1 MGWMQ
6 DRDLLIAETLAFV
19 NAVKGADAEIP
30 ELLQAEI
37 PEPLQIVPVV
47 QAEQSLPSEPPSDFN
62 PPKFDQV
69 VSLPPRNEREEIAS
83 RLASFKATQLKFQ
96 REREQYSSTTLN
108 EALNGDRGTEATQ
121 RPVESGLKAER
132 N

>member
-19 NAVKGADAEIP
+19 KAVKGADAE
-30 ELLQAEI
+30 L
-37 PEPLQIVPVV
+37 PEPLQIVPIV
-47 QAEQSLPSEPPSDFN
+47 QTEQSLRSEPPSDFN
-62 PPKFDQV
+62 PPKFDRV
-69 VSLPPRNEREEIAS
+69 VSLPKNEREEIAS

-108 EALNGDRGTEATQ
+108 EALNRDRGTEATQ
-121 RPVESGLKAER
+121 RPVESGLMAER

>member
-1 MGWMQ
+1 MIGWMQ

-19 NAVKGADAEIP
+19 KAVKGADAE
-30 ELLQAEI
+30 L
-37 PEPLQIVPVV
+37 PEPLQIVPIV
-47 QAEQSLPSEPPSDFN
+47 QTEQSLRSEPPSDFN
-62 PPKFDQV
+62 PPKFDRV
-69 VSLPPRNEREEIAS
+69 VSLPPKNEREEIAS

-96 REREQYSSTTLN
+96 REREQYGSTPLN
-108 EALNGDRGTEATQ
+108 EALNRDRGTEATQ